1 MTDEMSAE
9 FATVATW
16 TADVAL
22 SLGPQYR
29 LPAACRGSGS
39 PGVLRW
45 FIDRLGLLPET
56 TMLDCGAGV
65 GGPAAFAAEE
75 VQVRPVLTEP
85 EFEACLA
92 SRRLFDF
99 PAVQASFPLP
109 FASGSFE
116 AVWSLGVLCTVDDQ
130 GGFLRELRRVLTTHG
145 RLGLLVFVAT
155 RDQLS
160 DQPAGNHFPTADG
173 LRQLLDD
180 AGFRTEDS
188 ATQAEFA
195 QTSNL
200 WQERVDA
207 VEAELGRRHGSDP
220 VWRTAAEQS
229 ALIGRLLADEELVGT
244 MIVTRPEAD

>member
-1 MTDEMSAE
+1 MTAEMSAE
-9 FATVATW
+9 FGTVATW

-45 FIDRLGLLPET
+45 FIHRLGLRPET

-65 GGPAAFAAEE
+65 GGPAAFAADE
-75 VQVRPVLTEP
+75 VQARPVLTEP

-99 PAVQASFPLP
+99 PVVQARFPLP

-116 AVWSLGVLCTVDDQ
+116 AIWSLGVLSPSTTRQHSCAA
-130 GGFLRELRRVLTTHG
+130 RRVPTAQG

-160 DQPAGNHFPTADG
+160 DQPVGNQFPTADG
-173 LRQLLDD
+173 LHQLLDD
-180 AGFRTEDS
+180 AGFRVEAS
-188 ATQAEFA
+188 ATLGEFA
-195 QTSNL
+195 ETSNL

-207 VEAELGRRHGSDP
+207 VEAHLGAG
-220 VWRTAAEQS
+220 TAPIRLGVRQRNSPLRSGGCSPTRSWS
-229 ALIGRLLADEELVGT
+229 A
-244 MIVTRPEAD
+244 P

>member
-1 MTDEMSAE
+1 MTAEMSAE
-9 FATVATW
+9 FGTVATW

-45 FIDRLGLLPET
+45 FLDRLAVRPET

-65 GGPAAFAAEE
+65 GGPAAFAADE

-99 PAVQASFPLP
+99 PVVQARFPLP

-116 AVWSLGVLCTVDDQ
+116 AIWSLGVLCTVDDQ
-130 GGFLRELRRVLTTHG
+130 AGFLRELRRVLTAQG

-155 RDQLS
+155 REKVS
-160 DQPAGNHFPTADG
+160 DQPIGNQFPTADG
-173 LRQLLDD
+173 LRQLLHD
-180 AGFRTEDS
+180 AGFEVEDS
-188 ATQAEFA
+188 ATLAEFA
-195 QTSNL
+195 ETSNL
-200 WQERVDA
+200 WQERIDA

-220 VWRTAAEQS
+220 AWRTAAEQS
-229 ALIGRLLADEELVGT
+229 ASIGRLLSDGELVGT
-244 MIVTRPEAD
+244 MIVTRPDTS